1 MSRLEPRFGSLVIA
15 TEVGKGFQ
23 AVIHANL
30 DFVICLAQH
39 LFARAGVKT

>member
-15 TEVGKGFQ
+15 TEVGQGFQ
-23 AVIHANL
+23 AEIHSNL

-39 LFARAGVKT
+39 LFA